1 MKVLL
6 VDDHP
11 LFRQGL
17 KFILDDLHSELEFFE
32 AGDFDEVESYRERE
46 TFDLILLDYHLAGEV
61 SDRASLLAVR
71 EAYPAATI
79 VVLSSEDNP
88 EIILSAVDN
97 GASGFI
103 PKSSTPE
110 ILMAALKLVLAGGVY
125 LPPEAHHFSPGA
137 VASAAAPPTP
147 SSQSSNGILAMLSE
161 RQAETLM
168 AAIRGKPNKIIA
180 RELGIAEGTVKA
192 HLSAAFRLLDVRNR
206 TEAVYKAAEIGL
218 RI

>member
-32 AGDFDEVESYRERE
+32 AGDFSKAVGFDDGAD
-46 TFDLILLDYHLAGEV
+46 FDLILLDYHLAGEV
-61 SDRASLLAVR
+61 SEHASLVAIR
-71 EAYPAATI
+71 EAYPSAAI
-79 VVLSSEDNP
+79 VVLSSEDDP
-88 EIILSAVDN
+88 QIILSAVDS

-125 LPPEAHHFSPGA
+125 LPPEAYHLAPKTS
-137 VASAAAPPTP
+137 VAPEPPTP
-147 SSQSSNGILAMLSE
+147 VQGNTLLSLLSE

-192 HLSAAFRLLDVRNR
+192 HLSAAFRLLDVKNR
-206 TEAVYKAAEIGL
+206 TEAVFKAAEIGL
-218 RI
+218 KI

>member
-32 AGDFDEVESYRERE
+32 AGDFTEVESYRESE
-46 TFDLILLDYHLAGEV
+46 AFDLILLDYHLAGEV

-97 GASGFI
+97 GAAGFI

-125 LPPEAHHFSPGA
+125 LPPEAHHFSPKT
-137 VASAAAPPTP
+137 AAASPDASP
-147 SSQSSNGILAMLSE
+147 SQNSNSVLSILSE